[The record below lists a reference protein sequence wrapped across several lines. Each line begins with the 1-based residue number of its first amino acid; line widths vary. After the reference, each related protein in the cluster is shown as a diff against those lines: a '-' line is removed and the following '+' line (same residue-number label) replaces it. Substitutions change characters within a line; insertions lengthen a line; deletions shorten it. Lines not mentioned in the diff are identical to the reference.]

1 MEAQVNTIGNF
12 KPVFDR
18 MLEDLFIDR
27 TEGNEEIRRRV
38 MNDKEFRKVAAANLM
53 RDVYSRP
60 RRKKTAYILAVRS
73 SHMVT

>member
-1 MEAQVNTIGNF
+1 
-12 KPVFDR
+12 
-18 MLEDLFIDR
+18 MLETLFMDR
-27 TEGNEEIRRRV
+27 TEGKEEIRKRV
-38 MNDKEFRKVAAANLM
+38 VNDQEFRKVAAANLM

>member
-1 MEAQVNTIGNF
+1 MPGT
-12 KPVFDR
+12 
-18 MLEDLFIDR
+18 LFIDR

-53 RDVYSRP
+53 QDVYRRP
-60 RRKKTAYILAVRS
+60 RRKKTTHILAVRS